1 MLITAYLKEANTKN
15 WYKADLQ
22 LLNNGW
28 TLWGKSPLCQL
39 NNVLPFSNLDGLEN
53 YNLVNRFFFFFKE
66 FVCFL
71 KMWQSLERKKVV
83 IQRSAFGLTPIF
95 LWETNGSYSDQ
106 KEKSTKIHLLML
118 IEYC

>member
-22 LLNNGW
+22 LLNNEW

-53 YNLVNRFFFFFKE
+53 YNLVNIVCLFFLSFFFFKNLSA
-66 FVCFL
+66 FL
-71 KMWQSLERKKVV
+71 KCDKV
-83 IQRSAFGLTPIF
+83 
-95 LWETNGSYSDQ
+95 
-106 KEKSTKIHLLML
+106 
-118 IEYC
+118 